1 MFLLLLAL
9 AQPPADFPHAVL
21 SVPGAKM
28 TVYTP
33 DPATG
38 FYRGT
43 RFAHSGVVKNLEVGG
58 HTLFGPWKPTHDPL
72 SNDDITGPAEEFG
85 YDTPLGYADA
95 KPGER
100 FVKIGVGEL
109 VKATDEKYTFWGK
122 YERADAGKWETDWT
136 SDVDPTAKTVT
147 RRVVTT
153 HTLASDTGYGYRYG
167 KTVTLKPAAGGVD
180 LVLAYELA
188 NTGSKPIR
196 TDVYNHN
203 FFNVDGQPVGPRYRL
218 EFPQPVKFTAESKFG
233 EAARFA
239 GGTYTFAR
247 PLADKE
253 SAFGWLTD
261 AAGKPLPHA
270 YTFRYAG
277 DGGKGVTVRVVS
289 EAPVSKFQTWSI
301 GTCMCPEPFT
311 PVDVKPGDT
320 QKWATRYTIT
330 AD

>member
-1 MFLLLLAL
+1 MLLLLLAL
-9 AQPPADFPHAVL
+9 GQSADFPHQVL
-21 SVPGAKM
+21 SVPGGKL

-33 DPATG
+33 DPEKG
-38 FYRGT
+38 FHRGT
-43 RFAHSGVVKNLEVGG
+43 RFANSTVLKHLEVGG
-58 HTLFGPWKPTHDPL
+58 HTLFGPWKDRHDPL
-72 SNDDITGPAEEFG
+72 GNDDITGPAEEFG
-85 YDTPLGYADA
+85 MFDPLGYADA
-95 KPGER
+95 KPGGR

-109 VKATDEKYTFWGK
+109 VKAKDEKYDFFGK
-122 YERADAGKWETDWT
+122 YERAGVGKWETVAEPFGHPDQGL
-136 SDVDPTAKTVT
+136 TA
-147 RRVVTT
+147 T
-153 HTLASDTGYGYRYG
+153 HTLTSDTGYGYRYT
-167 KTVTLKPAAGGVD
+167 KMIVLKPAPGGV
-180 LVLAYELA
+180 ELTLSYKLT
-188 NTGSKPIR
+188 NTGTKSIR

-218 EFPQPVKFTAESKFG
+218 EFPQPVKPTAESKFG

-247 PLADKE
+247 PLADGE

-277 DGGKGVTVRVVS
+277 DGGKGVTVRAAS

-301 GTCMCPEPFT
+301 GRCMCPEPFT
-311 PVDVKPGDT
+311 PVSVDPGQT
-320 QKWATRYTIT
+320 KTWATRYTVT

>member
-1 MFLLLLAL
+1 VLLLLLAV
-9 AQPPADFPHAVL
+9 AQPPADFPHQVL
-21 SVPGAKM
+21 TVPGGKL

-33 DPATG
+33 DPDKG

-43 RFAHSGVVKNLEVGG
+43 RFANSTVLKHLEVGG
-58 HTLFGPWKPTHDPL
+58 HTLFGPWKDKHDPL
-72 SNDDITGPAEEFG
+72 GNDDITGPAEEFG
-85 YDTPLGYADA
+85 MFDPLNYADA

-109 VKATDEKYTFWGK
+109 VKAKDEKYEFWKK
-122 YERADAGKWETDWT
+122 YDRAGAGKWETT
-136 SDVDPTAKTVT
+136 LGDVKTTAGSGAAVQ
-147 RRVVTT
+147 TT
-153 HTLASDTGYGYRYG
+153 HTLTSDTGYAYRYRKSVALTAPPG
-167 KTVTLKPAAGGVD
+167 GGVA
-180 LVLAYELA
+180 LTLSYELT

-203 FFNVDGQPVGPRYRL
+203 FFNVDGQPVGPRYKL
-218 EFPQPVKFTAESKFG
+218 EFPQPVKATAESKFG
-233 EAARFA
+233 EAARFD
-239 GGTYTFAR
+239 GGTYTFGR

-277 DGGKGVTVRVVS
+277 DGGKGVTVRVAS
-289 EAPVSKFQTWSI
+289 EAPVSKFQTWSVRP
-301 GTCMCPEPFT
+301 CMCPEPFT
-311 PVDVKPGDT
+311 PVDVKPGQT
-320 QKWATRYTIT
+320 QSWATRYTVT

>member
-1 MFLLLLAL
+1 MLLPLLLAL
-9 AQPPADFPHAVL
+9 AQPPADFPHVEL

-33 DPATG
+33 DPGQG

-43 RFAHSGVVKNLEVGG
+43 RFAHSGVIKHLEVGG
-58 HTLFGPWKPTHDPL
+58 YKLFGPWKPTHDPL
-72 SNDDITGPAEEFG
+72 SSDDITGPAEEFG

-109 VKATDEKYTFWGK
+109 VKAKDEPYTFWGK
-122 YERADAGKWETDWT
+122 YERAGAGKWETA
-136 SDVDPTAKTVT
+136 VCKNDPSSCLT
-147 RRVVTT
+147 TT
-153 HTLASDTGYGYRYG
+153 HTFTSDTGYGYRYA
-167 KTVTLKPAAGGVD
+167 KTVSLRPAAGGVD
-180 LVLAYELA
+180 LALSYELT
-188 NTGSKPIR
+188 NTGRKPIR

-203 FFNVDGQPVGPRYRL
+203 FFNVDGQPVGPKYTL

-261 AAGKPLPHA
+261 AAGQPLPHA
-270 YTFRYAG
+270 YTFRYTAG
-277 DGGKGVTVRVVS
+277 GGKGVSVRVAS
-289 EAPVSKFQTWSI
+289 EAPVSKFQTWSVAA
-301 GTCMCPEPFT
+301 CLCPEPFT
-311 PVDVKPGDT
+311 PIDVKPGDT
-320 QKWATRYTIT
+320 QKWATRYTLT
-330 AD
+330 AE